1 MNEKEKN
8 TEQLEDLFLQ
18 ALIRNDGLKVP
29 SRNFTANVMSKLPKK
44 QVVVEESSKFIGRN
58 LTLLIFILVGII
70 NMLILYFVWPYISV
84 WIPENSLVDIIISSL
99 LIFIKEYAGRIFN
112 QSATISLLFIIGF
125 GIFIIVGKDEFQRG
139 LSKFSKRF
147 SI

>member
-1 MNEKEKN
+1 
-8 TEQLEDLFLQ
+8 
-18 ALIRNDGLKVP
+18 
-29 SRNFTANVMSKLPKK
+29 MSKLPKK

-99 LIFIKEYAGRIFN
+99 LIFIQDYAGRLFN

-125 GIFIIVGKDEFQRG
+125 GIFIIVGKDEFQRF